1 MAFMHDH
8 NQPMSTLAARLRTQT
23 WPAHRQVEATPFV
36 RTMLRGG
43 LSLPAYC
50 LLLASLHPIYASLE
64 SGLQRHAALPEV
76 AAIFAEPLLRE
87 PALAADLAHLH
98 GAGWRGTLK
107 AQPQALAYAEH
118 LATLA
123 DDAPALLVAHAYVRY
138 LGDLSGGQT
147 LRRIVAGSLG
157 LQGEQGTRFYDFGPP
172 AQVTTLAGGLREG
185 LDRID
190 TDEAT
195 HAAIVAEAERAF
207 ARHERLFG
215 ELEAARAALSP

>member
-1 MAFMHDH
+1 
-8 NQPMSTLAARLRTQT
+8 MSTLAARLRTQT

-50 LLLASLHPIYASLE
+50 LLLASLHPIYAALE
-64 SGLQRHAALPEV
+64 SGLQRHAGRPEV
-76 AAIFAEPLLRE
+76 AAIYAEPLLRE
-87 PALAADLAHLH
+87 AALAADLAHLH
-98 GAGWRGTLK
+98 GADWRGTLE

-118 LATLA
+118 LSSLA
-123 DDAPALLVAHAYVRY
+123 DAAPALLVAHAYVRY

-157 LQGEQGTRFYDFGPP
+157 LQGGHGTHFYDFGPP
-172 AQVTTLAGGLREG
+172 AQVSALAGGLRAG

-190 TDEAT
+190 SDEAT
-195 HAAIVAEAERAF
+195 RAAIVAEAEQAF
-207 ARHERLFG
+207 ARHERLFR
-215 ELEAARAALSP
+215 ELETARAALSP

>member
-1 MAFMHDH
+1 
-8 NQPMSTLAARLRTQT
+8 MSTLAARLRTQT

-50 LLLASLHPIYASLE
+50 LLLASLHPIYAALE
-64 SGLQRHAALPEV
+64 HGLQRHAGRPEV
-76 AAIFAEPLLRE
+76 ASIYAKELLRG
-87 PALAADLAHLH
+87 PALAADLTHLH
-98 GAGWRGTLK
+98 GADWRGTLQP
-107 AQPQALAYAEH
+107 QPQALAYAAH
-118 LATLA
+118 LTALA
-123 DDAPALLVAHAYVRY
+123 DAAPALLVAHAYVRY

-157 LQGEQGTRFYDFGPP
+157 LQGDHGTRFYDFGPP
-172 AQVTTLAGGLREG
+172 AQVSALAGELRAG

-195 HAAIVAEAERAF
+195 HAAIVAEAEQAF
-207 ARHERLFG
+207 VRHERLFG
-215 ELEAARAALSP
+215 ELESARAALSP